1 MGHTA
6 FLSDCGRFVGC
17 RVHDD
22 ITIERAR
29 QFTKDTVD
37 LGKRHQITRFLYDA
51 RGVRNIET
59 VFRNY
64 QFANED
70 MARLNVDRAG
80 TFAVVTDPDDRSHDF
95 VETAIRNAG
104 YDVRMF
110 SDHDAALCWL
120 LTRGRPTL
128 GARAPIRAST

>member
-1 MGHTA
+1 MGHTV
-6 FLSDCGRFVGC
+6 FLSDCGRFVVC

-29 QFTKDTVD
+29 QFTEDTVAF
-37 LGKRHQITRFLYDA
+37 GKRHQITLFLYDV

-70 MARLNVDRAG
+70 MARMNVDRAG
-80 TFAVVTDPDDRSHDF
+80 SVAVVTDPDDHSHDF

-110 SDHDAALCWL
+110 CDHDAALCWL
-120 LTRGRPTL
+120 LARRDPAL
-128 GARAPIRAST
+128 GAQQ